1 MSSFRDRTK
10 KWWQAANGVHNVYI
24 QLDLKAEFHFTHLIM
39 TFKTFKPKAMYIERS
54 YDFGNSWKVYRYL
67 AYDCAKSFPGI
78 PERPIQSITDV
89 VCDSKHS
96 DVLPFSEGEVSN
108 IFQFFLIHC
117 YKIKYRC
124 YINKIPIQIYKKKA
138 DWVFLT
144 QEAFKSYWN
153 LSLSY
158 DYFFNVDCRSSCIL
172 CSN

>member
-1 MSSFRDRTK
+1 MSHLEAPKKCFQCDSRLPWSSNNNRSHRIENLVSSFRDRTK
-10 KWWQAANGVHNVYI
+10 KWWQTENGVQNVYI
-24 QLDLKAEFHFTHLIM
+24 QLDLEAEFHFTHLIM

-108 IFQFFLIHC
+108 IFQFFLIHIV
-117 YKIKYRC
+117 K
-124 YINKIPIQIYKKKA
+124 
-138 DWVFLT
+138 
-144 QEAFKSYWN
+144 
-153 LSLSY
+153 
-158 DYFFNVDCRSSCIL
+158 
-172 CSN
+172 